1 MLPGSSERMDVL
13 RSWRLKM
20 PAKSAVLLIGSRM
33 PTVVGLHSYLHYMH
47 SSLETMSPDVQD
59 LEPNV
64 RSELKSNIF
73 RLAANFSRYHA
84 SRVLNVIFLGVL

>member
-20 PAKSAVLLIGSRM
+20 PAKSAVLLIGSRIL
-33 PTVVGLHSYLHYMH
+33 TVVGVDLYLYYMH
-47 SSLETMSPDVQD
+47 SSPETMSPDVQD

-64 RSELKSNIF
+64 HSELKSKI
-73 RLAANFSRYHA
+73 S
-84 SRVLNVIFLGVL
+84 G